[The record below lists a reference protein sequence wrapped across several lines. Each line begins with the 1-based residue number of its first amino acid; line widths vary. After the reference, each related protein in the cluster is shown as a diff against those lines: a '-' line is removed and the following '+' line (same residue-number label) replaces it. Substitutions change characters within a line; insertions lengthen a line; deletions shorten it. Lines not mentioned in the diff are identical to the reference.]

1 MYIIITLREAP
12 YTQLAQFETTES
24 FTVVPSDICPWDE
37 AEVSE
42 PSTVI
47 QDKLS
52 ADSMEHKIVALNAPS
67 DADNISASRLF
78 LAQGKVNVGEVL
90 RTRFKHF
97 IYYYI

>member
-1 MYIIITLREAP
+1 MYTFIPLREAP
-12 YTQLAQFETTES
+12 NIQLAQFETAETL
-24 FTVVPSDICPWDE
+24 TVVPSDICPWDE

-52 ADSMEHKIVALNAPS
+52 VDSMEHKFVALNAPS

-78 LAQGKVNVGEVL
+78 LAQGKVNVGEDL

-97 IYYYI
+97 IYFYI